1 MDIDSLQY
9 TKEKSG
15 DRHTE
20 IDSLQKKKWRS
31 ISFSISFSGKLSI
44 MPASAAE
51 ATTITSKTSS
61 TVVVHTGEHLFKVVG
76 HSRVTRSNTILTSE
90 TFRAGGH
97 DWAIVY
103 YPNGRASRVD
113 ERFTSVY
120 LKLMSPDEGEVRASY
135 SFCLQDPESPSTNR
149 FMFSKT
155 SCKFLFGGK
164 GLGASSFVSKA
175 DLAASGCLKDDCL
188 VIKCT
193 VEVYKV
199 ICEDEDNGNITVPP
213 SNLSID
219 LGDLLE
225 RGLKADLTVKIGS
238 SKSFKVH
245 ACVLSARSPVFC
257 AQLCGSMMESRQS
270 SICIEGMDDKV
281 FEALLHYMYKD
292 SLPAFMEETREEA
305 TNMARHLLVA
315 ADRYA
320 VERLKL
326 MCESKLGKE
335 LDVKTVGLT
344 LDLAERYNCQRLKGC
359 CLKYMARDFERLR
372 DIKRTEGFEQLKKN
386 HPLVVCDILDEVID
400 KLNQQAVIT

>member
-1 MDIDSLQY
+1 
-9 TKEKSG
+9 
-15 DRHTE
+15 
-20 IDSLQKKKWRS
+20 
-31 ISFSISFSGKLSI
+31 

-51 ATTITSKTSS
+51 ATITSKTSS

-76 HSRVTRSNTILTSE
+76 HSLVTGSNTILTSE

-97 DWAIVY
+97 DWAIAY
-103 YPNGRASRVD
+103 YPNGRVPRVD
-113 ERFTSVY
+113 EQFTSVF
-120 LKLMSPDEGEVRASY
+120 LKLISPGDGEVRASY

-149 FMFSKT
+149 FIFGKT

-164 GLGASSFVSKA
+164 GLGTSSFVSKA

-199 ICEDEDNGNITVPP
+199 ISEDKDNGNITVPP

-219 LGDLLE
+219 LSDILE
-225 RGLKADLTVKIGS
+225 SGLKADLTVKIGS

-245 ACVLSARSPVFC
+245 ACVLSARSPVF
-257 AQLCGSMMESRQS
+257 G
-270 SICIEGMDDKV
+270 V
-281 FEALLHYMYKD
+281 LLHYMYKD
-292 SLPAFMEETREEA
+292 SLPAFMEETTEEA
-305 TNMARHLLVA
+305 TNMAQHLLVA

-326 MCESKLGKE
+326 MCESKLSKA
-335 LDVKTVGLT
+335 LDVKTAGFT
-344 LDLAERYNCQRLKGC
+344 LDLAERYNCQQLKGC

-372 DIKRTEGFEQLKKN
+372 DIKRSEGFEQLKKN
-386 HPLVVCDILDEVID
+386 HPLVVCDIFDEVIE
-400 KLNQQAVIT
+400 KLNRQVVITFPS

>member
-1 MDIDSLQY
+1 
-9 TKEKSG
+9 
-15 DRHTE
+15 
-20 IDSLQKKKWRS
+20 
-31 ISFSISFSGKLSI
+31 

-76 HSRVTRSNTILTSE
+76 HSRAGVTGSNTILTSE
-90 TFRAGGH
+90 AFRAGCH

-103 YPNGRASRVD
+103 TTQTAAPRG
-113 ERFTSVY
+113 
-120 LKLMSPDEGEVRASY
+120 LMSGSH
-135 SFCLQDPESPSTNR
+135 L
-149 FMFSKT
+149 
-155 SCKFLFGGK
+155 CKFLFGGK

-188 VIKCT
+188 VIKCA

-219 LGDLLE
+219 LGDLLK

-245 ACVLSARSPVFC
+245 ACVLSARSPVFR

-292 SLPAFMEETREEA
+292 SLPAFMEETTEEA

-335 LDVKTVGLT
+335 LDVKTVGFT
-344 LDLAERYNCQRLKGC
+344 LDLAERYNCQRL
-359 CLKYMARDFERLR
+359 LVTSH
-372 DIKRTEGFEQLKKN
+372 KRVYSLIRHVGMSS
-386 HPLVVCDILDEVID
+386 P
-400 KLNQQAVIT
+400 